1 MAEREVALIE
11 LLADLS
17 DRRTKEQ
24 KAQACGYSEKHV
36 YRLQR
41 RADFREAVHR
51 RMMESLNIN
60 LTAVFQALCDRAVD
74 GDVEAAELLLKASG
88 FIQSGGNQTNIT
100 SVTTNTEKEGTLPDR
115 IRKAIAWRAKVLKT

>member
-24 KAQACGYSEKHV
+24 KAQACGYSAKHV

-60 LTAVFQALCDRAVD
+60 LTAVFQALCDKAVD
-74 GDVEAAELLLKASG
+74 GDVKSAELLLKASG
-88 FIQSGGNQTNIT
+88 YIGTGGQTNIT
-100 SVTTNTEKEGTLPDR
+100 SVTTNTEKEGTLPER
-115 IRKAIAWRAKVLKT
+115 IRKAIAWRASKT